1 MSDIHLGDVG
11 TVFIL
16 TIMDGAAIVDISAA
30 SVMKINLVS
39 PSTDKTTHTATH
51 TTDGTDGKM
60 EYATSDASVLDE
72 VGDWQWQGQVTLP
85 TGAWKTSV
93 LAFEVLSNL

>member
-16 TIMDGAAIVDISAA
+16 TVMDGAAIVDISAA
-30 SVMKINLVS
+30 TVMKINLVS
-39 PSTDKTTHTATH
+39 PTTDKTTHTATH

-72 VGDWQWQGQVTLP
+72 IGTWQWQGQVTLP
-85 TGAWKTSV
+85 TGAWKTNILTFAV
-93 LAFEVLSNL
+93 LDNL

>member
-16 TIMDGAAIVDISAA
+16 TVMDGTAIVDISAA

-39 PSTDKTTHTATH
+39 PSSTKTTHTATH
-51 TTDGTDGKM
+51 TSDGTDGKM
-60 EYATSDASVLDE
+60 EYATSASNVLAE
-72 VGDWQWQGQVTLP
+72 IGAWQWQGQVTLP
-85 TGAWKTSV
+85 SGAWKTNV
-93 LAFEVLSNL
+93 LAFTVLDNL